1 MIINMMMHKIS
12 INHKRIERID
22 VIPSGQLTT
31 FILCTW
37 KRTRGNL
44 VAYSLLLN
52 VSNIR
57 EWVPSYSNGSKSL
70 GYE

>member
-52 VSNIR
+52 VSNI
-57 EWVPSYSNGSKSL
+57 
-70 GYE
+70 